1 MDDAW
6 PEHLEGLQIP
16 GNFHKSRDVVPYSAW
31 NVHEVVAYE
40 LQPGTQF
47 KTKPLQH
54 FRTYTFLLAASISI
68 NKALISTRKLA
79 RTAMSTWSFW
89 DVLRKNEKLI
99 SSQQPGVLLENRM
112 FPQLLQHYHHDSAWF
127 CLVWQKRGLRIQIRF
142 ARVRC
147 CALVCKILWI
157 KTSYSRS
164 FRRRMQTE
172 RPWWP
177 V

>member
-1 MDDAW
+1 MLDDAW

-40 LQPGTQF
+40 LQPSTQF

-54 FRTYTFLLAASISI
+54 LRTYNFLLAASISI
-68 NKALISTRKLA
+68 NKVLISTRKLA

-99 SSQQPGVLLENRM
+99 SSLEFCWKIRCFLSCFNTITM
-112 FPQLLQHYHHDSAWF
+112 ILPCLTTAWPTDSN
-127 CLVWQKRGLRIQIRF
+127 K
-142 ARVRC
+142 
-147 CALVCKILWI
+147 VCKGAMLCLGL
-157 KTSYSRS
+157 
-164 FRRRMQTE
+164 QD
-172 RPWWP
+172 PLN
-177 V
+177 